1 MKKIMTEWR
10 NYQKEVLTENWRQMM
25 QSQNLETL
33 GDMVEFMKKIRSQ
46 GRAKEGAKA
55 ILDWAKDAAGSVS
68 AAPLATFLF
77 NSYVSKKPP
86 KPQEFLKLF
95 RIDDKIAA
103 IVDNDVEEAFV
114 QWFIEE
120 VGEDNSNLAQ
130 MRLDSEEFNMNQI
143 LKRWLAGTYDGRT
156 VDISS
161 AEDPT

>member
-10 NYQKEVLTENWRQMM
+10 NYQKEVLTEDWRQLM

-33 GDMVEFMKKIRSQ
+33 GDMVEFMKLIRSK
-46 GRAKEGAKA
+46 GRAKEGLKA
-55 ILDWAKDAAGSVS
+55 IADYVTDATGKGLVQ
-68 AAPLATFLF
+68 FLF
-77 NSYVSKKPP
+77 KSYVKNEPP

-120 VGEDNSNLAQ
+120 VGKDNSNLAQ

-156 VDISS
+156 VDVSR